1 LLTYFPIG
9 IHLTAGVSAVIS
21 LERNSYSVIENG
33 GFVEVCAILESL
45 EVVEGGITVDIHTSN
60 ISATGKMTVKHQL
73 SNSTCMY
80 P

>member
-1 LLTYFPIG
+1 MG